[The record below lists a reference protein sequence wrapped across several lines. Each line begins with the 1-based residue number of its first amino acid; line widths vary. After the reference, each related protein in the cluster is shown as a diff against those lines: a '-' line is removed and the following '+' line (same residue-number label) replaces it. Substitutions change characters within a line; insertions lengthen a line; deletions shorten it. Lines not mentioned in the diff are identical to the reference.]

1 MNHTELLWYSQ
12 RIKMSILGPHKTNPG
27 SLSSTL
33 SLMRA
38 ELRVGRDWMSAR
50 CLYGPPIMRQVV
62 YIYDWMVCDACDY
75 RVTSVLTRILFTC
88 CLHLQ
93 ISHKHNIMPQHA
105 KHYSPVSVAAADGK
119 YQEKSA
125 TFCIQVFVSYMSCA
139 SPAIISVAQCYLPF
153 ICEMTS
159 VTNPKLPRTWELI
172 FVSAFM
178 PRSIAHSS
186 KTGIS
191 L

>member
-1 MNHTELLWYSQ
+1 MNDTELLWYSQ
-12 RIKMSILGPHKTNPG
+12 RIKMSILGPYETNPG
-27 SLSSTL
+27 SLS

-38 ELRVGRDWMSAR
+38 ELRVGRGWMSAR
-50 CLYGPPIMRQVV
+50 CLYGPPITRQVV
-62 YIYDWMVCDACDY
+62 YIYDWMVYDACAY
-75 RVTSVLTRILFTC
+75 RATSVLTRILFTC

-105 KHYSPVSVAAADGK
+105 KHYSPVSVAAADEK

-125 TFCIQVFVSYMSCA
+125 TFAYRFLYPTWPVL

-159 VTNPKLPRTWELI
+159 VTNPKLLHTWELI
-172 FVSAFM
+172 FVSALV
-178 PRSIAHSS
+178 PSSIAHFS